1 MQRDN
6 QIVSHIIG
14 INVLVWIFTFIME
27 NQGVLL
33 NRLGGMFYIHS
44 PLFQPWQPLSHM
56 FMHGGIMHIAFN
68 MYALYLFGSILERV
82 WGWRRFLFFYM
93 SAGLGAALIH
103 QIATGAESYMLFGSI
118 YPPPEAT
125 CGKYWLWPE
134 MCIPVVGASGAVM
147 GIVVAFGLLFPNTR
161 LQLLFPPIPIAAKY
175 LVLIVIAF
183 DAYFV
188 IQGIDDGIAHWAH
201 LGGAFTGFVVVKF
214 WSLNRNNFY

>member
-1 MQRDN
+1 MHRDN

-14 INVLVWIFTFIME
+14 INALVWIFTFIME
-27 NQGVLL
+27 RKGIPL
-33 NRLGGMFYIHS
+33 NSLGGMFYAHS
-44 PLFQPWQPLSHM
+44 PFFQPWQPITHM
-56 FMHGGIMHIAFN
+56 FMHGGLLHIAFN
-68 MYALYLFGSILERV
+68 MYALYLFSSILERV
-82 WGWRRFLFFYM
+82 WGWRRFLFFYI

-103 QIATGAESYMLFGSI
+103 QIATGVEAYMLFNSI
-118 YPPPEAT
+118 YPPPEAS
-125 CGKYWLWPE
+125 CWEWPD

-147 GIVVAFGLLFPNTR
+147 GVVVAFGLLFPNTR

-201 LGGAFTGFVVVKF
+201 LGGAATGFMVVKI
-214 WSLNRNNFY
+214 WSLNRDTFY

>member
-1 MQRDN
+1 MHRDN

-14 INVLVWIFTFIME
+14 INALVWIFTFIME
-27 NQGVLL
+27 RKGIPL
-33 NRLGGMFYIHS
+33 NSLGGMFYAHS
-44 PLFQPWQPLSHM
+44 RFCQPWQSLTHM
-56 FMHGGIMHIAFN
+56 FQHGGLLHIAFN

-82 WGWRRFLFFYM
+82 WGWRRFLFFYI

-103 QIATGAESYMLFGSI
+103 QIATGVEAYMLFNSI
-118 YPPPEAT
+118 YPPPEAS
-125 CGKYWLWPE
+125 CWEWPD

-147 GIVVAFGLLFPNTR
+147 GVVVAFGLLFPNTR

-201 LGGAFTGFVVVKF
+201 LGGAATGFMVVKI
-214 WSLNRNNFY
+214 WSLNRDTFY